1 MLRLRLR
8 LRLRRMRLWRV
19 ARIVRNLVDPLQI
32 ADHGVCVHF
41 CKFGQKPSIRA
52 PNDQGYIDS
61 HSLKSM

>member
-1 MLRLRLR
+1 M
-8 LRLRRMRLWRV
+8 WRV